1 MKKFTSRE
9 IKDFVSKANFDEKTI
24 LGKDPSW
31 PKISIVTPSYNQGRY
46 LEQTILSVLSQQY
59 PNLEYIIMDGG
70 SKDNSVEII
79 KRYAN
84 QLDYWQ
90 SKPDGGQADA
100 IAKGF
105 AMSTGTILGW
115 LNSDDL
121 LLSGC
126 LFTVAVNFPQD
137 RKTVALAGRCILIG
151 PSGEPLKVS
160 LPILRTWT
168 DMLFY
173 GHGLIQM
180 ATFWMRTAY
189 EQTGGLD
196 ISLQFGFDADL
207 FVKLRRIGE
216 IAITSDYLAAF
227 RLHPSSKTSTMQNIY
242 QIEKQLIRERFGK
255 GYLPSISR
263 MFQRIRF
270 SQRIRDRL
278 AWEKDKAQVRK
289 ILAFAKKAKKSY
301 A

>member
-1 MKKFTSRE
+1 ME
-9 IKDFVSKANFDEKTI
+9 
-24 LGKDPSW
+24 L

-46 LEQTILSVLSQQY
+46 LEQTIRSVLGQQY

-70 SKDNSVEII
+70 STDNSVEII
-79 KRYAN
+79 KRYADK
-84 QLDYWQ
+84 LAYWQ
-90 SKPDGGQADA
+90 SKRDRGQADA
-100 IAKGF
+100 IAQGF
-105 AMSTGTILGW
+105 AMSTGAILGW

-121 LLSGC
+121 LLPDC
-126 LFTVAVNFPQD
+126 LFSVAHKFPQNG
-137 RKTVALAGRCILIG
+137 TIVALAGRCILIG
-151 PSGEPLKVS
+151 TSGEPLKVS
-160 LPILRTWT
+160 LPIRRTWT

-180 ATFWMRTAY
+180 ATFWTRTAY
-189 EQTGGLD
+189 DQVGGLD
-196 ISLQFGFDADL
+196 ISLQFGFDAEL
-207 FVKLRRIGE
+207 FVKLRRLGE

-255 GYLPSISR
+255 GSLPSVSR

-270 SQRIRDRL
+270 SKRIRDRL

-289 ILAFAKKAKKSY
+289 LLAFAKKG
-301 A
+301 